1 MHSKRAYHKIIVKK
15 TDKILWLLYLHN
27 LESMNINREQTIN
40 KYPFKAKEKK
50 CLKRKT
56 QMSKLKATTKKY
68 SNRVKRLPDL
78 NILKDAVS
86 F

>member
-1 MHSKRAYHKIIVKK
+1 
-15 TDKILWLLYLHN
+15 
-27 LESMNINREQTIN
+27 MNINKGQTLN
-40 KYPFKAKEKK
+40 KYQFKANEKK

-56 QMSKLKATTKKY
+56 QMSKLKATQKY